1 MLAQQLLKEVFHQI
15 TYLTDKV
22 MAKVIITQVKS
33 GIDRPENQKRTL
45 VALGLSKLNRPV
57 EKEVTPQIKGMIN
70 KVRHL
75 IDVKEIQNLRKWT

>member
-1 MLAQQLLKEVFHQI
+1 
-15 TYLTDKV
+15 

-33 GIDRPENQKRTL
+33 GIDRPEDQKRTL

-75 IDVKEIQNLRKWT
+75 IDVKEI